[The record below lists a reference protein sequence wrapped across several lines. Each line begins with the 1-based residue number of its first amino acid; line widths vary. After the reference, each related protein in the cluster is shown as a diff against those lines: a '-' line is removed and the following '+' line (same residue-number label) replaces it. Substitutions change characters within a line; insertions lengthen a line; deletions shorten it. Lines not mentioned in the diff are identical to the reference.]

1 MYCDVVPE
9 PAMLILPLLVIGEF
23 VIVKAL
29 PVSVIPTLV
38 TVPPPVDKA
47 SHEPPSPYFTTL
59 SVVL

>member
-1 MYCDVVPE
+1 MYCAVD
-9 PAMLILPLLVIGEF
+9 PAPAILILPLPVIGEF

-38 TVPPPVDKA
+38 TVPPPVAKA

-59 SVVL
+59 FVVS